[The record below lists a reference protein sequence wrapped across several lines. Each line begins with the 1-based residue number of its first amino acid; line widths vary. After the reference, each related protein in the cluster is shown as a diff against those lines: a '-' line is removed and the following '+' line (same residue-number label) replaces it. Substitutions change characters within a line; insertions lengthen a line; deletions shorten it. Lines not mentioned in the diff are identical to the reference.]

1 MMLRRAGGI
10 AALTEDDVVYAAFL
24 PAGPIVVLDGIAAL
38 IWTETTLGD
47 REDVAE
53 KVAAATGST
62 AEEIRPHVDAFVDEL
77 VARGLLEEHP
87 RGDLPGIVD
96 RDATMG

>member
-1 MMLRRAGGI
+1 MRLRRAGGV
-10 AALTEDDVVYAAFL
+10 AALMDGDTVYAAFL

-38 IWTETTLGD
+38 IWTEANHGD

-62 AEEIRPHVDAFVDEL
+62 LEEVRPHVDAFVAEL
-77 VARGLLEEHP
+77 VARGLLE
-87 RGDLPGIVD
+87 
-96 RDATMG
+96 